1 MDQPSI
7 NNQPSFCWWGTRTGW
22 ICIVSVCAFLI
33 LSLSVADARA
43 AFSTSPGP
51 RTASRKEGSSA
62 HGPGE
67 GPWLSSQE
75 TCAHLISS
83 YISCLFSSLISFHLI
98 LSNQYFVS
106 SNLILSHR
114 TSVLFNFLQFFL
126 HLPCQIWD
134 DPWPAQWVFWS
145 AFHWP
150 EKYQLGNKQWHGYM
164 SLA

>member
-7 NNQPSFCWWGTRTGW
+7 NTQPSFCWWGTRTGW

-83 YISCLFSSLISFHLI
+83 YISCLFSSLFSFHLI
-98 LSNQYFVS
+98 LSHLIN
-106 SNLILSHR
+106 ILSHLISSYLIVHPFCS
-114 TSVLFNFLQFFL
+114 TFFSSFF
-126 HLPCQIWD
+126 IF
-134 DPWPAQWVFWS
+134 PAKS
-145 AFHWP
+145 GMIHG
-150 EKYQLGNKQWHGYM
+150 QLNEFSGQHFIDLRSTN
-164 SLA
+164 

>member
-67 GPWLSSQE
+67 GPWLSSQD

-83 YISCLFSSLISFHLI
+83 YISCLFSSLISSHLI
-98 LSNQYFVS
+98 S

>member
-1 MDQPSI
+1 MI
-7 NNQPSFCWWGTRTGW
+7 YWWGTRTGW
-22 ICIVSVCAFLI
+22 ICIVSVCTFLI

-98 LSNQYFVS
+98 LSH
-106 SNLILSHR
+106 LINTLSHLISSYLIVHPFCS
-114 TSVLFNFLQFFL
+114 TFFSSFF
-126 HLPCQIWD
+126 I
-134 DPWPAQWVFWS
+134 F
-145 AFHWP
+145 P
-150 EKYQLGNKQWHGYM
+150 ETKSGMIHRQLNEFSGQVSI
-164 SLA
+164 SLT

>member
-1 MDQPSI
+1 MVPVTTNQKYIMDQPSI

-62 HGPGE
+62 HGHGE
-67 GPWLSSQE
+67 GPWLSSQD

-83 YISCLFSSLISFHLI
+83 YISCLFSSLISSHLI
-98 LSNQYFVS
+98 SSNQYFVS
-106 SNLILSHR
+106 SYLIVHPFCSTFFSSFFIFPETQSGMIHR
-114 TSVLFNFLQFFL
+114 RFNEFSGQVS
-126 HLPCQIWD
+126 I
-134 DPWPAQWVFWS
+134 
-145 AFHWP
+145 
-150 EKYQLGNKQWHGYM
+150 
-164 SLA
+164 SLT